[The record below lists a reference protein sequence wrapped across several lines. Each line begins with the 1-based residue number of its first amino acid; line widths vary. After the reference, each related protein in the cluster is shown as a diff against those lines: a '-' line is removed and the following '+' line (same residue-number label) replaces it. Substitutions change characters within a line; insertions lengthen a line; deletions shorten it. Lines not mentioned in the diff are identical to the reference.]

1 LIHNQT
7 QSIMKKLLVLSMV
20 LSSFVSYSQVIEKQT
35 TYVIKMTEQEYQ
47 SYLKSNK
54 KETTTTTK
62 TSSTSYYKPRP
73 TYSSRI
79 NDKSF
84 GLVGGYSM
92 FMGSSSFGNMSWGTY
107 VDLGKFGIE
116 YNASV
121 GTNMKDIG
129 ATNYINGKTDE
140 WVAGG
145 TSRNIGVFTK
155 YKRNKNLTYGGG
167 VQFTEII
174 GVKNTTIPA
183 VYFNGRI
190 VAGPTTMPS
199 PYTEN
204 SIFPYV
210 TIGYITKLGDNYSFK
225 GSVIVSK
232 ISMANIGFGYNF

>member
-1 LIHNQT
+1 MIHKQT
-7 QSIMKKLLVLSMV
+7 QIIMKKLLVLSMV
-20 LSSFVSYSQVIEKQT
+20 LSSFISHSQVIEKQT
-35 TYVIKMTEQEYQ
+35 TYVVKMTEQEYQ
-47 SYLKSNK
+47 TYINSNK
-54 KETTTTTK
+54 KESPK
-62 TSSTSYYKPRP
+62 QKVSNSYYKPRP

-84 GLVGGYSM
+84 GFVGGYSM
-92 FMGSSSFGNMSWGTY
+92 FMGSGSFGNMSWGTY

-121 GTNMKDIG
+121 GTNTKDLG
-129 ATNYINGKTDE
+129 ATNYINGNTNE

-174 GVKNTTIPA
+174 GVKNTTIPG
-183 VYFNGRI
+183 VYYNGKLI
-190 VAGPTTMPS
+190 AGPTTMPS
-199 PYTEN
+199 PYTQN

-210 TIGYITKLGDNYSFK
+210 TIGYINKLGDNYTFK
-225 GSVIVSK
+225 GAVIVSK
-232 ISMANIGFGYNF
+232 ISMVNVGFGYNF

>member
-1 LIHNQT
+1 
-7 QSIMKKLLVLSMV
+7 
-20 LSSFVSYSQVIEKQT
+20 
-35 TYVIKMTEQEYQ
+35 
-47 SYLKSNK
+47 
-54 KETTTTTK
+54 
-62 TSSTSYYKPRP
+62 
-73 TYSSRI
+73 
-79 NDKSF
+79 
-84 GLVGGYSM
+84 
-92 FMGSSSFGNMSWGTY
+92 MGSSSFGNMSWGTY

-129 ATNYINGKTDE
+129 ATNYLNGNTNE

-155 YKRNKNLTYGGG
+155 YKRNKNMTYGGG

-174 GVKNTTIPA
+174 GVKNTTIPG
-183 VYFNGRI
+183 VN
-190 VAGPTTMPS
+190 VKVPS
-199 PYTEN
+199 VYTEN

-232 ISMANIGFGYNF
+232 ISMANVGFGYNF

>member
-1 LIHNQT
+1 
-7 QSIMKKLLVLSMV
+7 MKKLLVLSMV

-47 SYLKSNK
+47 TYINSNK
-54 KETTTTTK
+54 KELPKQK
-62 TSSTSYYKPRP
+62 TSTPYYKPRP

-121 GTNMKDIG
+121 GMNTKDLG
-129 ATNYINGKTDE
+129 ATSYINGNTNE
-140 WVAGG
+140 WIAGG

-155 YKRNKNLTYGGG
+155 YKRNKNMTYGGG
-167 VQFTEII
+167 IQFTEIYGAKTSNVYYGNI
-174 GVKNTTIPA
+174 VVPTPGVFTQ
-183 VYFNGRI
+183 
-190 VAGPTTMPS
+190 
-199 PYTEN
+199 N
-204 SIFPYV
+204 SIYPYV
-210 TIGYITKLGDNYSFK
+210 TIGYINKLGDNYSFK
-225 GSVIVSK
+225 GSIIVSK
-232 ISMANIGFGYNF
+232 ISMVNVGFGYNF

>member
-1 LIHNQT
+1 
-7 QSIMKKLLVLSMV
+7 MKKLLVLSMV
-20 LSSFVSYSQVIEKQT
+20 LSSFISHSQVVEKQT

-47 SYLKSNK
+47 TYINSNR
-54 KETTTTTK
+54 KELPKQK
-62 TSSTSYYKPRP
+62 TSNPYYKPRP
-73 TYSSRI
+73 TYSSRF

-84 GLVGGYSM
+84 GFVGGYSV

-129 ATNYINGKTDE
+129 ATNYLNGNTDE
-140 WVAGG
+140 WTAGG

-167 VQFTEII
+167 VQFSEII
-174 GVKNTTIPA
+174 GVKNTTITM
-183 VYFNGRI
+183 YNI
-190 VAGPTTMPS
+190 TTKVPS
-199 PYTEN
+199 PYTQN

-210 TIGYITKLGDNYSFK
+210 TIGYINKLGDNYSFK
-225 GSVIVSK
+225 GSVIISK

>member
-1 LIHNQT
+1 MIHNQT

-35 TYVIKMTEQEYQ
+35 TYVVKMTEQEYQ
-47 SYLKSNK
+47 SYLNSNK
-54 KETTTTTK
+54 KEIPK
-62 TSSTSYYKPRP
+62 QTSSNRYYKPRP

-121 GTNMKDIG
+121 GMNTKDLG
-129 ATNYINGKTDE
+129 ATSYINGNTNE

-155 YKRNKNLTYGGG
+155 YKRNKNMTYGGG
-167 VQFTEII
+167 IQFTEIY
-174 GVKNTTIPA
+174 GAKNTTM
-183 VYFNGRI
+183 
-190 VAGPTTMPS
+190 TMYGVTAKVPS
-199 PYTEN
+199 VYTEN
-204 SIFPYV
+204 SVYPYI
-210 TIGYITKLGDNYSFK
+210 TIGYINKLGDNYTFK
-225 GSVIVSK
+225 GALIVSK
-232 ISMANIGFGYNF
+232 ISMINVGFGYNF